1 MPSLHKPPVLADAAD
16 LLSSQLRVQIRGL
29 ARKLKPHARKLER
42 RFIQE
47 LRGLGISPVQRQT
60 LVRITLG
67 AAADLLA
74 GRRPVQGFFEHIAY
88 NGRRLAKLD
97 LRRGAVVDALQ
108 SYDRLAAR
116 EFRNVYPKE
125 AANLKWASEQL
136 NFCIVLTLNNAF
148 YQVREAETEAF
159 YELFQAELESGGQ
172 RQLLERSLATL
183 ARFCQADAGR
193 LFLFDREKRSWL
205 ALAAPGPV
213 ALRPAADSEAL
224 LEKLALPRYIRGGG
238 ASERLLLDP
247 SWRGL
252 YPSCWSIPLIS
263 GAGVAGAMQF
273 GFRKTYTW
281 LPRELQLLTGAAE
294 LCLLASEKLR
304 LSEDLAAREEQVR
317 QLASHM
323 VEIEERERR
332 RISRELHDEAGQL
345 LLCLPLQLDMIERSA
360 PDASPELRSGL
371 AGARNLIGRTVVEI
385 RRLLSDLS
393 PAVLEQ
399 LGLGAAVRQ
408 LVNRFRSLQGIQ
420 VQLHLPRLGPLP
432 KRTELVVYRLVQECC
447 SNIARH
453 SSASNV
459 IISLATADGLLRLRV
474 EDDGVG
480 FHVEEAFARRESFG
494 LAGMRERVALV
505 GGRFQVESRP
515 GRGSTI
521 SIELPSPAKPESE
534 PAFRRAG

>member
-1 MPSLHKPPVLADAAD
+1 VPSLHKPPVLADAAD

-213 ALRPAADSEAL
+213 ALRPAADSQAH
-224 LEKLALPRYIRGGG
+224 LEKL
-238 ASERLLLDP
+238 S
-247 SWRGL
+247 
-252 YPSCWSIPLIS
+252 
-263 GAGVAGAMQF
+263 
-273 GFRKTYTW
+273 
-281 LPRELQLLTGAAE
+281 
-294 LCLLASEKLR
+294 
-304 LSEDLAAREEQVR
+304 
-317 QLASHM
+317 
-323 VEIEERERR
+323 
-332 RISRELHDEAGQL
+332 
-345 LLCLPLQLDMIERSA
+345 
-360 PDASPELRSGL
+360 
-371 AGARNLIGRTVVEI
+371 
-385 RRLLSDLS
+385 
-393 PAVLEQ
+393 
-399 LGLGAAVRQ
+399 
-408 LVNRFRSLQGIQ
+408 
-420 VQLHLPRLGPLP
+420 
-432 KRTELVVYRLVQECC
+432 
-447 SNIARH
+447 
-453 SSASNV
+453 
-459 IISLATADGLLRLRV
+459 
-474 EDDGVG
+474 
-480 FHVEEAFARRESFG
+480 
-494 LAGMRERVALV
+494 
-505 GGRFQVESRP
+505 
-515 GRGSTI
+515 
-521 SIELPSPAKPESE
+521 
-534 PAFRRAG
+534 

>member
-1 MPSLHKPPVLADAAD
+1 VASLHKSLALADAAD

-42 RFIQE
+42 SFIAE
-47 LRGLGISPVQRQT
+47 MRKLGINPMQRET

-67 AAADLLA
+67 AAAGLLA
-74 GRRPVQGFFEHIAY
+74 GRRPLAHFLEHVEY

-108 SYDRLAAR
+108 CYDRLVAQL
-116 EFRNVYPKE
+116 FRNLDPEE
-125 AANLKWASEQL
+125 AANLKWVSGQL

-159 YELFQAELESGGQ
+159 YELFQAELECGGQ

-193 LFLFDREKRSWL
+193 LFLFDREKQSWL
-205 ALAAPGPV
+205 ALAVPGVVPLCPDADAV
-213 ALRPAADSEAL
+213 AVSG
-224 LEKLALPRYIRGGG
+224 KLASPRHVRGGS
-238 ASERLLLDP
+238 ASERLLLD
-247 SWRGL
+247 SAWRGL

-263 GAGVAGAMQF
+263 GAGVVGAMQF

-294 LCLLASEKLR
+294 RCLLASEKLR
-304 LSEDLAAREEQVR
+304 LAEDLAAREEEVR

-323 VEIEERERR
+323 VEVEERERR

-345 LLCLPLQLDMIERSA
+345 LLCLPLQLDMIERSV
-360 PDASPELRSGL
+360 PDASPALRNGL
-371 AGARNLIGRTVVEI
+371 AEARELIGRTVLEI
-385 RRLLSDLS
+385 RRLISDLS

-408 LVNRFRSLQGIQ
+408 LVNRFRALYGIQ

-459 IISLATADGLLRLRV
+459 IISLTAADGILRLCV

-480 FHVEEAFARRESFG
+480 FHVEEALARRESFG

-505 GGRFQVESRP
+505 GGRFQVDSRP
-515 GRGSTI
+515 GLGSSV
-521 SIELPSPAKPESE
+521 SIELPLVEKPDSQ
-534 PAFRRAG
+534 AVFRRAG

>member
-1 MPSLHKPPVLADAAD
+1 VPSLHKPPALADAAD
-16 LLSSQLRVQIRGL
+16 LLSSQLRAQIRGL

-42 RFIQE
+42 CFIQE
-47 LRGLGISPVQRQT
+47 LRRLGINPLQRQT

-74 GRRPVQGFFEHIAY
+74 GRRPLAGFFEHIAY

-108 SYDRLAAR
+108 SYDRLVAH
-116 EFRNVYPKE
+116 EFRNLDPEE
-125 AANLKWASEQL
+125 AANLKWVSEQL

-172 RQLLERSLATL
+172 RQLLDRSLATL

-193 LFLFDREKRSWL
+193 LFLFDRERQSWL
-205 ALAAPGPV
+205 ALAVPGPV
-213 ALRPAADSEAL
+213 ALRPAADSRTL
-224 LEKLALPRYIRGGG
+224 LEKLAWPRHIRGGS

-247 SWRGL
+247 AWRGL

-273 GFRKTYTW
+273 GFRRTYAW

-345 LLCLPLQLDMIERSA
+345 LLCLPLHLDMIERSV

-371 AGARNLIGRTVVEI
+371 AEARSLIGRTVLEI

-408 LVNRFRSLQGIQ
+408 LVNRFRSLHRIQ
-420 VQLHLPRLGPLP
+420 VQLHLPHLGPLP
-432 KRTELVVYRLVQECC
+432 QRTELVVYRLVQECC

-459 IISLATADGLLRLRV
+459 IISLATADGILRLCV

-505 GGRFQVESRP
+505 GGRFQVDSRP
-515 GRGSTI
+515 GLGSTV
-521 SIELPSPAKPESE
+521 SIELPLLAKPESE
-534 PAFRRAG
+534 PVFQRAG